1 MLTLPLNLT
10 DRVLRPA
17 RVCTITRRDAT
28 VIRIAESQDP
38 ITVGSETW
46 TPLAGVTLSAIKHV
60 AGGEPSS
67 MAVTGAATIGGTP
80 FALEDIDNGKFDSAE
95 VLVYMLNRSD
105 LSSKG
110 LLFSGTINGAV
121 AFDPLSG
128 AFSFDCRGIAI
139 LASQPFYQVF
149 GPACRTDLG
158 SVLCK
163 IPLRPD
169 EVARGTAYSD
179 NGASPGDYVR
189 VNTTAGLTPDK
200 WADRYFECTTSGT
213 THATTQPSY
222 STTIGATTTDG
233 SAVFTCRNAWT
244 RAARIATIE
253 DQFSFTID
261 RDPDARAVDGWFNGG
276 AFVMYDGYSAFTV
289 FEVGNWTQSTKKI
302 ICYLPIH
309 GALNTSLF
317 AVGDWLEIWRGCS
330 KRRTEDCFGVF
341 ANAKNFRGED
351 TITGLTAQVVG
362 A

>member
-1 MLTLPLNLT
+1 MLTLPLTLT
-10 DRVLRPA
+10 DRVLRPS
-17 RVCTITRRDAT
+17 RVCTITRRDTT
-28 VIRIAESQDP
+28 VIRIAEAQDA

-46 TPLAGVTLSAIKHV
+46 SPLAGLSLSAIKHI
-60 AGGEPSS
+60 AGGDPSS
-67 MAVTGAATIGGTP
+67 MTIDGAATIGGSP

-110 LLFSGTINGAV
+110 LLFSGTINGPI
-121 AFDPLSG
+121 AFDPISG

-149 GPACRTDLG
+149 GPSCRTDLG

-169 EVARGTAYSD
+169 LIARNTLYTVGKFL
-179 NGASPGDYVR
+179 R
-189 VNTTAGLTPDK
+189 VNTTGGLTPDK
-200 WADRYFECTTSGT
+200 YADRYYEVTTQGT
-213 THATTQPSY
+213 TAGSQPGGY
-222 STTIGATTTDG
+222 TTTIGGTQTDG
-233 SAVFTCRNAWT
+233 TAVLTARNAWT
-244 RAARIATIE
+244 RAARIATVV
-253 DQFSFTID
+253 DQFSFTVD

-276 AFVMYDGYSAFTV
+276 AFVMYDGYSANAV
-289 FEVGNWTQSTKKI
+289 FEIGNWTQSSKTI

-317 AVGDWLEIWRGCS
+317 SAGDWLEMWRGCS

-351 TITGLTAQVVG
+351 TITGLSAQIVG